1 MTDEVKL
8 YGFPGSPFGCRVE
21 TALKLKGIKYKF
33 IQEDLSNKSQDLLKY
48 NPVHKK
54 IPVLVHNGNP
64 LPSLLSSSSTSM
76 MSGKRSQFCLR
87 TTLTK
92 RLRLGFG
99 PSSLMI
105 RCIPAIYNSYGN
117 VQAVAEATEPLQ
129 FLENELNVK
138 GKKFFGGDNIGL
150 VDICAC
156 YMAFWVGAAEEALES
171 R

>member
-1 MTDEVKL
+1 MMGRGFMTTDSSDIKPPYDVARHVSHNAPQGL
-8 YGFPGSPFGCRVE
+8 YDYTWP
-21 TALKLKGIKYKF
+21 K
-33 IQEDLSNKSQDLLKY
+33 
-48 NPVHKK
+48 
-54 IPVLVHNGNP
+54 
-64 LPSLLSSSSTSM
+64 
-76 MSGKRSQFCLR
+76 
-87 TTLTK
+87 
-92 RLRLGFG
+92 
-99 PSSLMI
+99 
-105 RCIPAIYNSYGN
+105 CIPAIYNSYGN

>member
-105 RCIPAIYNSYGN
+105 RAYVVEREQG
-117 VQAVAEATEPLQ
+117 L
-129 FLENELNVK
+129 FL
-138 GKKFFGGDNIGL
+138 GYS
-150 VDICAC
+150 AP
-156 YMAFWVGAAEEALES
+156 
-171 R
+171 

>member
-105 RCIPAIYNSYGN
+105 SYGN